1 MNNIKNED
9 IALLFKALS
18 QILSNQDKIA
28 LSQILSNQDKI
39 NKHFGINKY
48 DSEWGYDDNETESL
62 ARQCYSTAYDYD
74 ENQEV

>member
-9 IALLFKALS
+9 IVLLFK
-18 QILSNQDKIA
+18 A

-48 DSEWGYDDNETESL
+48 DCEWGYDDYITDELSGQCWNAANE
-62 ARQCYSTAYDYD
+62 Y
-74 ENQEV
+74 END

>member
-9 IALLFKALS
+9 IALLFK
-18 QILSNQDKIA
+18 A

-48 DSEWGYDDNETESL
+48 DSEWGYDDFKTNDLYHQCHNAANE
-62 ARQCYSTAYDYD
+62 YDD
-74 ENQEV
+74 EY

>member
-18 QILSNQDKIA
+18 QILSNQDKI
-28 LSQILSNQDKI
+28 
-39 NKHFGINKY
+39 NKHLGINKC
-48 DSEWGYDDNETESL
+48 DAEWGYDDNETESL

>member
-1 MNNIKNED
+1 MNNIKNEN

-18 QILSNQDKIA
+18 QILSNQDKI
-28 LSQILSNQDKI
+28 
-39 NKHFGINKY
+39 NKHLGINKC

>member
-9 IALLFKALS
+9 IALLFKV
-18 QILSNQDKIA
+18 

-48 DSEWGYDDNETESL
+48 DSEWGYDDFKTNDLYHQCHNAANE
-62 ARQCYSTAYDYD
+62 YDD
-74 ENQEV
+74 E

>member
-18 QILSNQDKIA
+18 QILSNQDKI
-28 LSQILSNQDKI
+28 

-48 DSEWGYDDNETESL
+48 DPEWGYDDFKTNDLYHQCHNAANE
-62 ARQCYSTAYDYD
+62 YDD
-74 ENQEV
+74 EY

>member
-9 IALLFKALS
+9 IALLFK
-18 QILSNQDKIA
+18 A

-74 ENQEV
+74 DEYN

>member
-18 QILSNQDKIA
+18 QILSNQDKI
-28 LSQILSNQDKI
+28 
-39 NKHFGINKY
+39 NKHLGINKY
-48 DSEWGYDDNETESL
+48 DYEWGYDDNETESL